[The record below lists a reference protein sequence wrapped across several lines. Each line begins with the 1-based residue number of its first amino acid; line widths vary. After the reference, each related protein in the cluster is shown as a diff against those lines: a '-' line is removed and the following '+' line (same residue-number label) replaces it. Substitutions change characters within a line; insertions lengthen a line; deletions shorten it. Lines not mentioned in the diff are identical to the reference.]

1 MSTVEQYEL
10 REYSS
15 ALELA
20 PLQLETLTRRD
31 ELDGEEINNRFA
43 WQDRAWRREAFGN
56 PRPFVQCSGCSE
68 GKERTMPTVEESVVI
83 NRPKA
88 EVFAYMQDPTK
99 TTRYNSNL
107 VEFDKI
113 SDGPVGK
120 GTQYRGVAKV
130 AGRKIAWTSEVTEW
144 EENRHW
150 HIRSMES
157 PVSFEIDITLKDLEG
172 STHLTIHQEGASFFK
187 GFLGKL
193 ADPVVTAIYARDVR
207 RNGAKLKELLEA

>member
-1 MSTVEQYEL
+1 
-10 REYSS
+10 
-15 ALELA
+15 
-20 PLQLETLTRRD
+20 
-31 ELDGEEINNRFA
+31 
-43 WQDRAWRREAFGN
+43 
-56 PRPFVQCSGCSE
+56 
-68 GKERTMPTVEESVVI
+68 MPTVEESIVI

-130 AGRKIAWTSEVTEW
+130 AGRRIEWTAEVTEW

-150 HIRSMES
+150 HSRSMES
-157 PVSFEIDITLKDLEG
+157 PVSFEIDVTVKDLEG
-172 STHLTIHQEGASFFK
+172 STHVTFHQESASFFK
-187 GFLGKL
+187 GLLGKL
-193 ADPVVTAIYARDVR
+193 ADPVVTRMYARDVR
-207 RNGAKLKELLEA
+207 KNLAKLKELLEA